1 MNMKRLSVVCIAV
14 LVLQFS
20 LQVPPASAQRSTE
33 GSLSTIKPL
42 PRTKMPGIRWGKDP
56 FMPLIPRVMEFEL
69 KLSAV
74 IYNRQRPSAIIDD
87 KIVYIRDYIDGFK
100 VIDIGKNYVILSG
113 ERGKLRL
120 DLQKP

>member
-1 MNMKRLSVVCIAV
+1 VCIAV
-14 LVLQFS
+14 LVLHFS
-20 LQVPPASAQRSTE
+20 IQVPPASAQRSTE

-42 PRTKMPGIRWGKDP
+42 PRTKMPRIRWGKDP
-56 FMPLIPRVMEFEL
+56 FKPLIPRTIEFEL